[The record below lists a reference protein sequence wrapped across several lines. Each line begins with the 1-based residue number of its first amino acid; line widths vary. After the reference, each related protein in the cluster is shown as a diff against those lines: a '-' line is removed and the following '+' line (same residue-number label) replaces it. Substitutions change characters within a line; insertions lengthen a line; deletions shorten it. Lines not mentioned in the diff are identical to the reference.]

1 MATNEKSV
9 ILLAMSEI
17 KIPTRNE
24 IPQND
29 KWDLSQLFKSDAEWE
44 AELEKIQPLS
54 LEIEAFKGK
63 LGESAENLLAAITK
77 LSEMSQISELVGHYA
92 FLLSAGD
99 AGESAYQEKKSRY
112 IMAASAADARLSFL
126 TPEIQAIPEE
136 KITTWIEDKKFDDYR
151 IWLKKLLRLKPYIL
165 SEKEERILALQSE
178 SSRTADKAFSMLT
191 DVDMDFGTVKTAQGE
206 IPLSHSSY
214 SMLLENQDRQVRKT
228 AYHQFYKGF
237 DGHKNTIAAL
247 YEGSVNQDIFEAR
260 SRGYSSARAM
270 ALFPDK
276 VPESVYD
283 NLIAAVRESLPTL
296 HRYYDLRRRVLGLDK
311 LRHYDVYVPL
321 ISSVKTSIP
330 YEEAV
335 EILRQA
341 LAPLGKEYTDTLCGG
356 LLGGWCDRYENK
368 GKDSGA
374 FSSGGFVGYPY
385 ILLNYKKDVL
395 RDLYTMAH
403 EGGHSMHSYYS
414 SRSNPFMQYDYTI
427 FEAEVASTFNE
438 QLVFQYLLD
447 KAETQEM
454 KAYLLANRASDILA
468 TLYRQTMFAEFEM
481 KTHQLVES
489 GTPLSVD
496 TLRATY
502 RQLLVDYFGPT
513 MEFEEVSDLEGLR
526 IPHFYRAFY
535 VYKYAT
541 GISASLALARR
552 VTEGGEKE
560 REDYFA
566 FLKSGGSR
574 YPIEALRVAGVDM
587 ESSEPVRAAL
597 KTFEELVNQLET
609 VLLS

>member
-1 MATNEKSV
+1 MATCAKNV
-9 ILLAMSEI
+9 ILLLMSEI

-29 KWDLSQLFKSDAEWE
+29 KWDLSQLFKSDTEWE

-99 AGESAYQEKKSRY
+99 AGESAFQEKKSRY
-112 IMAASAADARLSFL
+112 IMMASAADARLSFL

-136 KITTWIEDKKFDDYR
+136 KITTWIEDKSFDDYR

-191 DVDMDFGTVKTAQGE
+191 DVDLDFGTVKTAEGE

-214 SMLLENQDRQVRKT
+214 SMLLENQDRQVRET
-228 AYHQFYKGF
+228 AYRQFYKGF
-237 DGHKNTIAAL
+237 DSHKNTIAAL

-321 ISSVKTSIP
+321 VSSVKTSIP

-496 TLRATY
+496 TLRSTY

-513 MEFEEVSDLEGLR
+513 MEFEDVSDLEGLR

-552 VTEGGEKE
+552 VTEGGQKE

-587 ESSEPVRAAL
+587 ESPEPVRAAL
-597 KTFEELVNQLET
+597 KTFEELVNQLEK

>member
-1 MATNEKSV
+1 
-9 ILLAMSEI
+9 MSEI
-17 KIPTRNE
+17 KIPTRKE
-24 IPQND
+24 IPEQD

-44 AELEKIQPLS
+44 AELAKIEPLS

-63 LGESAENLLAAITK
+63 IGQSAECLLAAITK
-77 LSEMSQISELVGHYA
+77 LCEMEQVSELAGHYA

-99 AGESAYQEKKSRY
+99 AGESSHQEKKSRY

-126 TPEIQAIPEE
+126 IPEIQSIPED

-151 IWLKKLLRLKPYIL
+151 IWLKKLLRMKPYIL
-165 SEKEERILALQSE
+165 SEKEERILALQNE

-191 DVDMDFGTVKTAQGE
+191 DVDLDFGTVKTDRGE

-214 SMLLENQDRQVRKT
+214 SQLLENPDREIRRT

-237 DGHKNTIAAL
+237 DSHKNTIAAL

-260 SRGYSSARAM
+260 ARGYPSARAM

-283 NLIAAVRESLPTL
+283 NLITSVRKSLPTL

-321 ISSVKTSIP
+321 VGSVKTSIP

-341 LAPLGKEYTDTLCGG
+341 LAPLGKEYTDTLCDG
-356 LLGGWCDRYENK
+356 LLGGWVDRYENK

-374 FSSGGFVGYPY
+374 FSSGGYVGYPY

-414 SRSNPFMQYDYTI
+414 SKSNPFMQYSYTI

-438 QLVFQYLLD
+438 QLVFQYLLN
-447 KAETQEM
+447 KAETKEM
-454 KAYLLANRASDILA
+454 KAYLLASRASDILA

-502 RQLLVDYFGPT
+502 RQLLADYFGPT
-513 MEFEEVSDLEGLR
+513 MEFEDVSDLEGLR

-535 VYKYAT
+535 VYKYST

-574 YPIEALRVAGVDM
+574 YPIEALKVAGVDM
-587 ESSEPVRAAL
+587 ESPEPVEAAL
-597 KTFEELVNQLET
+597 KTFEELVNQLEK

>member
-1 MATNEKSV
+1 
-9 ILLAMSEI
+9 MSEI

-24 IPQND
+24 IPEHD
-29 KWDLSQLFKSDAEWE
+29 KWDLSKLFKSDSDWE
-44 AELEKIQPLS
+44 KELAKIEPLS

-63 LGESAENLLAAITK
+63 VGDSAENLLAAITK
-77 LSEMSQISELVGHYA
+77 LSEMSQVSELVGHYA

-99 AGESAYQEKKSRY
+99 AGESSFQEKKSRY

-136 KITTWIEDKKFDDYR
+136 KITSWMEKPEFDDYR

-165 SEKEERILALQSE
+165 SEKEERILALQNE
-178 SSRTADKAFSMLT
+178 ASRTADKAFSMLT
-191 DVDMDFGTVKTAQGE
+191 DVDLDFGTVKTAEGE

-214 SMLLENQDRQVRKT
+214 SKLLENPDREIRKT
-228 AYHQFYKGF
+228 AYQQFYKGF
-237 DGHKNTIAAL
+237 DSHKNTIAAL

-260 SRGYSSARAM
+260 SRGYQSARAM

-276 VPESVYD
+276 VPEAVYD

-311 LRHYDVYVPL
+311 LKHYDVYVPL
-321 ISSVKTSIP
+321 VGSVKTTVE
-330 YEEAV
+330 YGEAV
-335 EILRQA
+335 EILREA

-356 LLGGWCDRYENK
+356 LLNGWCDRYENK

-374 FSSGGFVGYPY
+374 FSSGGYVGYPY

-438 QLVFQYLLD
+438 QLVFQHLLD
-447 KAETQEM
+447 KAESQEM
-454 KAYLLANRASDILA
+454 RAYLLASRASDILA

-481 KTHQLVES
+481 KTHQMVES
-489 GTPLSVD
+489 GTPLSLD
-496 TLRATY
+496 TLRGTY
-502 RQLLVDYFGPT
+502 RQLLVDYFGPN
-513 MEFEEVSDLEGLR
+513 MEFEGESDLEGLR

-552 VTEGGEKE
+552 VTQGGEKE

-587 ESSEPVRAAL
+587 ESPEPVRAAL
-597 KTFEELVNQLET
+597 KTFEELVHQLESE
-609 VLLS
+609 LLP

>member
-1 MATNEKSV
+1 
-9 ILLAMSEI
+9 MSEI

-24 IPQND
+24 IPEHD
-29 KWDLSQLFKSDAEWE
+29 KWDLSQLFKSDDEWE
-44 AELEKIQPLS
+44 AELAKIEPLS
-54 LEIEAFKGK
+54 LEIEAFRGK
-63 LGESAENLLAAITK
+63 IGDSSESLLTAITK
-77 LSEMSQISELVGHYA
+77 LSQMEQVSELVGHYA

-99 AGESAYQEKKSRY
+99 AGESAHQEKKSRY
-112 IMAASAADARLSFL
+112 LMAASAADARLSFL
-126 TPEIQAIPEE
+126 IPEIQAIPEE
-136 KITTWIEDKKFDDYR
+136 KITAWIEDSQFDDYR
-151 IWLKKLLRLKPYIL
+151 IWLKKLLRMKPHIL

-191 DVDMDFGTVKTAQGE
+191 DVDLDFGTVKTAEGE

-214 SMLLENQDRQVRKT
+214 SKLLENPDREVRKT

-237 DGHKNTIAAL
+237 DSHKNTIAAL
-247 YEGSVNQDIFEAR
+247 YEGSVNQDIFQAR
-260 SRGYSSARAM
+260 SRGYESARAM

-276 VPESVYD
+276 VPEAVYD

-296 HRYYDLRRRVLGLDK
+296 HRYYELRRRVLGLDK

-321 ISSVKTSIP
+321 VGSVKTSID

-341 LAPLGKEYTDTLCGG
+341 LAPLGREYTDTLCGG
-356 LLGGWCDRYENK
+356 LLGGWVDRYENK

-374 FSSGGFVGYPY
+374 FSSGGYVGYPY

-414 SRSNPFMQYDYTI
+414 SRSNSFMQYSYTI

-438 QLVFQYLLD
+438 QLVFQHLLD
-447 KAETQEM
+447 KADSPDM
-454 KAYLLANRASDILA
+454 RAYLLSSRASDILA

-489 GTPLSVD
+489 GTPLSLE
-496 TLRATY
+496 TLRSTY
-502 RQLLVDYFGPT
+502 RQLLVDYFGPA

-552 VTEGGEKE
+552 VTEGGDKE

-587 ESSEPVRAAL
+587 ESPEPVRAAL
-597 KTFEELVNQLET
+597 KTFQELVNQLET
-609 VLLS
+609 LLLP